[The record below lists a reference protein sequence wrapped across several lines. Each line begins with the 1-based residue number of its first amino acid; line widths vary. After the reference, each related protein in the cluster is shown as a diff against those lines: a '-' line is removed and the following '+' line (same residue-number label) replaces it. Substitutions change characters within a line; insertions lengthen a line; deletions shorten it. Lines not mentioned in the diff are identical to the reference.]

1 MPNVC
6 SLTVLKYDT
15 SGLNPST
22 DLKIKAFRPRGC
34 HGNGAFLSFTEEMA
48 KKKFKNLRD
57 QFRLELKKVPEG
69 RAGDPTLPPE
79 AYLSSWPW
87 FGMMFFLR
95 DMIHRRAM
103 MADSLA
109 NNGIGGRGAMTDAL
123 GGITIKRNYEDME
136 SSQSDA
142 YDEENSAFQDEVN
155 LCDRLSVQFREQS
168 VRPNGI
174 KRSRDSGLQEYLA
187 VEKQRLELLQ
197 RQQEEEGD
205 SDRMFL
211 LSLLAPMKTLEPRR
225 AHMFRLKV
233 QQLLYDAQYSQNF
246 GK

>member
-1 MPNVC
+1 
-6 SLTVLKYDT
+6 
-15 SGLNPST
+15 
-22 DLKIKAFRPRGC
+22 
-34 HGNGAFLSFTEEMA
+34 MA

-109 NNGIGGRGAMTDAL
+109 NNGIGGRGGMNDLL

-136 SSQSDA
+136 SSQSEA
-142 YDEENSAFQDEVN
+142 YEEDNSVFHDSHEAT
-155 LCDRLSVQFREQS
+155 LCSVQVREQS
-168 VRPNGI
+168 VRPNGF
-174 KRSRDSGLQEYLA
+174 KRSREIGMQELLA
-187 VEKQRLELLQ
+187 VEKQRLELFQ
-197 RQQEEEGD
+197 RQQEDERD

-211 LSLLAPMKTLEPRR
+211 LSLMAPMKALEPHR